1 MTTLARTQ
9 PAEAPAVPVVAPFTD
24 AAPSQSLDA
33 RNRLDD
39 ILRGLAGVPVPEEGA
54 RRAARVAML
63 RARLEQLG
71 GWLMALPDQ
80 PARTEVID
88 QVIRWWAVEP
98 RDPARPEARFVAAL
112 ENVAE
117 RAERYLNANAVGLA
131 YAVVAPGTDDRAVL
145 AVLEDTAHRFC
156 GQAPLW
162 RYDHEPAP
170 GYVRPALR
178 SVLELAESRR
188 IHVLVIPSLEHLPPA
203 DPQDEDSIWTL
214 PGIWDRLRA
223 HGLRLVTAD
232 HGAPLADHD
241 VEERC

>member
-1 MTTLARTQ
+1 MSTVARTQ
-9 PAEAPAVPVVAPFTD
+9 PAEAPAVPVVAPFTG
-24 AAPSQSLDA
+24 AAPSQALDD
-33 RNRLDD
+33 RDRLDD
-39 ILRGLAGVPVPEEGA
+39 ILRGLAGVPVPEEGT
-54 RRAARVAML
+54 RRAARVDML

-80 PARTEVID
+80 PARYELID
-88 QVIRWWAVEP
+88 QVVRWRDVGP
-98 RDPARPEARFVAAL
+98 RDPARPGARFVAAL

-145 AVLEDTAHRFC
+145 AVLEHTAHRFC

-162 RYDHEPAP
+162 RYDHESAP
-170 GYVRPALR
+170 GHVRPGLR
-178 SVLELAESRR
+178 SVLELAERRR
-188 IHVLVIPSLEHLPPA
+188 IHVLVIPSLDHLPPD
-203 DPQDEDSIWTL
+203 DPRDEGRIWTL
-214 PGIWDRLRA
+214 PGIWGRLRA
-223 HGLRLVTAD
+223 HGIRLVTAD

>member
-9 PAEAPAVPVVAPFTD
+9 PAEAPTVPVAAPFTD

-39 ILRGLAGVPVPEEGA
+39 ILRGLAAVPVPEEGA
-54 RRAARVAML
+54 RRADRVAML

-71 GWLMALPDQ
+71 GWLMALPAH
-80 PARTEVID
+80 PATYQVIE
-88 QVIRWWAVEP
+88 QVIRWQDVEP
-98 RDPARPEARFVAAL
+98 RDPARPDERFVAAL

-117 RAERYLNANAVGLA
+117 RAERHLNTNALGLA
-131 YAVVAPGTDDRAVL
+131 YAVVAPGADDRAVL

-162 RYDHEPAP
+162 RHDHEPAP
-170 GYVRPALR
+170 GHVRPALR

-203 DPQDEDSIWTL
+203 DPRYEDGIWTL

-223 HGLRLVTAD
+223 HGIRLVTAE